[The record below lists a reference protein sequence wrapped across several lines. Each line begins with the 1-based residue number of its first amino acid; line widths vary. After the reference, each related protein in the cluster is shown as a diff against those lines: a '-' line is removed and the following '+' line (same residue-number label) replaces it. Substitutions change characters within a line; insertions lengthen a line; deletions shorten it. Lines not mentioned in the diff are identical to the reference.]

1 MLKIGLVKGSVRSID
16 ISKELYNM
24 LEKLITKQ
32 KAIKLAAGESY
43 HNERFIF
50 AKTNGYPQHAKQ
62 IANRLKRL
70 LKLCKIEDNYTPH
83 SFRHSYATLLEE
95 LQLPQVYIQK
105 QLGHSSFETTQ
116 STYIHITDN
125 IKKEASAKINNLAKS
140 FLQ

>member
-1 MLKIGLVKGSVRSID
+1 MLKIGLVEGSVQSID

-32 KAIKLAAGESY
+32 KAIKFATGAFY
-43 HNERFIF
+43 HNEKFIF
-50 AKTNGYPQHAKQ
+50 AKANGYPQHAKQ
-62 IANRLKRL
+62 IANRLSRI
-70 LKLCKIEDNYTPH
+70 LKLCKIEDKYTPH

-95 LQLPQVYIQK
+95 LQLPQVYK

-116 STYIHITDN
+116 NTYIHITDN
-125 IKKEASAKINNLAKS
+125 IKKEASAKVNNLAKS